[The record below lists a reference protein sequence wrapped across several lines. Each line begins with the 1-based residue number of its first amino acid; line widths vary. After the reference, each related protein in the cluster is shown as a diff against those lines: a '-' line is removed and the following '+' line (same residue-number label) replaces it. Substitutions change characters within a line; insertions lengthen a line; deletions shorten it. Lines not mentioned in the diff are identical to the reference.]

1 MAPVQGGK
9 CEEQCSGD
17 IADLRLLGLIF
28 GDHSGIGL
36 IYSQHVQGRGM
47 VILRQPEQRLLSAY
61 SDSHHS
67 WPLAYLGRGPTD
79 EVEFASVVGGCMTK
93 MMTRSS
99 ESDGHGTSDGRGTRV
114 SSCGDPNPVT
124 AEELTRAVSQL
135 QGFAF
140 VGLLENYSLS
150 ICLFHAM
157 FGGDCSKL
165 DLGNDHEGSSN
176 SSSGSG
182 YDVGVLQGW
191 TDVNDRVLYAE
202 GQRMFLE
209 HLELYSVTDASCSTT
224 CYS

>member
-67 WPLAYLGRGPTD
+67 WPLACLGRDPTD

-99 ESDGHGTSDGRGTRV
+99 VSYGYGTSAGNVKQGV

-157 FGGDCSKL
+157 FGGDCHQQEL
-165 DLGNDHEGSSN
+165 DLTHSSN
-176 SSSGSG
+176 ISE
-182 YDVGVLQGW
+182 YDTSVLQGW
-191 TDVNDRVLYAE
+191 TDVDDRILYAE
-202 GQRMFLE
+202 GRRMFLG
-209 HLELYSVTDASCSTT
+209 HLELYSVTDTSCVTT